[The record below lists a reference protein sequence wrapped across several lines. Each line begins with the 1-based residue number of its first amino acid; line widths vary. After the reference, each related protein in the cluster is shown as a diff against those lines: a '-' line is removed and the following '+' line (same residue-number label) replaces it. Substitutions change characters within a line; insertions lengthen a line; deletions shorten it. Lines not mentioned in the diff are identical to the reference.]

1 MREWGT
7 FFFIVGLLFAVT
19 GLWAGLTF
27 TYEPLMAHYRGEPP
41 AVPNARLGIGDIQFL
56 AQLFSGLFLFGVFL
70 MWCGRRLYKAGVRYW
85 AQVKAQ
91 QKQRNKR
98 Q

>member
-7 FFFIVGLLFAVT
+7 FFFIVGLIFAFAA
-19 GLWAGLTF
+19 LWAGLTF

-56 AQLFSGLFLFGVFL
+56 ARLFTGLFLFGVFL

-85 AQVKAQ
+85 AQA
-91 QKQRNKR
+91 KR
-98 Q
+98 QRDKRH